1 MLSFQIILSKLKQ
14 QIFAG
19 VVKSL
24 SADEKY
30 VVKFDDDFERIL
42 KLEDLIRVDALLPG
56 HQVGFFVHNVKT
68 SRGK

>member
-1 MLSFQIILSKLKQ
+1 MLCLQIILSKIKQ
-14 QIFAG
+14 LFVG

-56 HQVGFFVHNVKT
+56 HQVNMG
-68 SRGK
+68 

>member
-1 MLSFQIILSKLKQ
+1 MPSNQDLLQITLSKQKP
-14 QIFAG
+14 QIFVG

-56 HQVGFFVHNVKT
+56 HQVNMG
-68 SRGK
+68 

>member
-1 MLSFQIILSKLKQ
+1 MVGFMLCLQIILSKIKQ
-14 QIFAG
+14 LFVG

-56 HQVGFFVHNVKT
+56 HQVNMG
-68 SRGK
+68 

>member
-56 HQVGFFVHNVKT
+56 HQVNMG
-68 SRGK
+68 